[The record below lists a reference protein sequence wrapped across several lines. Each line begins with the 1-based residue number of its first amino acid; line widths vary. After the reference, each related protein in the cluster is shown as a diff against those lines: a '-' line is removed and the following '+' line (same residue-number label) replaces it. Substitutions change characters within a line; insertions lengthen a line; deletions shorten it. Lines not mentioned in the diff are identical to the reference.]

1 MLPLAPKI
9 GSGIEIAKVIFIII
23 AGFYFTTSTTAFAT
37 IAIRSMQGQVE
48 ATPPPAPE
56 KSAPAAAPAA
66 RVKPFSEEFVRNLA
80 VGATLFGALSL
91 YLDKAASEYL
101 APVRTIFMVCASIAS
116 YTFGANL
123 PPSLTKI
130 LHPTLTST
138 IGVWAVT
145 YLYSKLSGSSFLDA
159 LKTYK
164 VGSFDPQKTG
174 AGDLILHMLGPS
186 VCSLSVAMY
195 SRKKLMTEN
204 LLAVTTA
211 ALVSAVGG
219 LFGTAIAVRLLNVAS
234 EVVRLS
240 ILSRN
245 VTTALSMAI
254 AEILGGNISIAATI
268 VVVTGI
274 FGATVGRGFLD
285 SVGIKDPISRGL
297 AMGAGAQGLGV
308 ASMVPE
314 PDAFP
319 FSAMTMILTAL
330 LATTLASI
338 PAVKDVLKNLALGT
352 A

>member
-1 MLPLAPKI
+1 
-9 GSGIEIAKVIFIII
+9 VIFIII
-23 AGFYFTTSTTAFAT
+23 AGFYFTTITTAFAT
-37 IAIRSMQGQVE
+37 VAVRKMQGQIE
-48 ATPPPAPE
+48 AKSPPAPV
-56 KSAPAAAPAA
+56 KSVPAAAAVA
-66 RVKPFSEEFVRNLA
+66 RVKPFSEEFLGNLLTGTA
-80 VGATLFGALSL
+80 LFGALSL
-91 YLDKAASEYL
+91 YLDKAESEYL
-101 APVRTIFMVCASIAS
+101 TPVRTMFMWCASVSS
-116 YTFGANL
+116 YVFGANL

-138 IGVWAVT
+138 IGVWAFT

-164 VGSFDPQKTG
+164 VGSLDPTKTG

-204 LLAVTTA
+204 LLAVTAA
-211 ALVSAVGG
+211 ALVSSVGG
-219 LFGTAIAVRLLNVAS
+219 LFGTALVVRLLHVAS
-234 EVVRLS
+234 DTVRLS

-254 AEILGGNISIAATI
+254 ADILGGNISIAATV

-274 FGATVGRGFLD
+274 FGATVGRGLLD
-285 SVGIKDPISRGL
+285 RLGVNDPISRGF

-314 PDAFP
+314 VDAFP
-319 FSAMTMILTAL
+319 FAAMNMILTAL
-330 LATTLASI
+330 CATTLACI
-338 PAVKDVLKNLALGT
+338 PVIKDALKNFALGT